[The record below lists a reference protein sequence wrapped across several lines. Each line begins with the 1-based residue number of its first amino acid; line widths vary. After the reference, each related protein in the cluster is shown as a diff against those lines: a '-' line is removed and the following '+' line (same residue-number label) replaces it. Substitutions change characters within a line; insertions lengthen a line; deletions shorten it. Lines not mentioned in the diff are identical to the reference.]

1 MTAND
6 TAQGEGWRHLQARV
20 FVLIGVGVLGPLV
33 ALGAASWISLSH
45 LSQRLGE
52 ERELVAA
59 MVAGKVDDVLR
70 ANLELLQG
78 VAAAPRVD
86 PADGDPASEYA
97 ALRSAFSNAHLMRA
111 MFVVGVDGRVVAQ
124 EPLREPID
132 ASNVRLDAA
141 VRRAALD
148 GRPTVTDL
156 VIDGDRLGLYLL
168 VPIHD
173 YRGQVTG
180 LVVGEVDPHAAG
192 FAGVLRTRG
201 ARSPERLDLV
211 DALGDVLA
219 TTEAGRQFSRSEA
232 APLVADVL
240 RGRTASDDDRAGAAA
255 TSIGGR
261 VLAPLSRAPW
271 AIVMHDADNG
281 SLAAV
286 TEFRRRMLLLV
297 PLLVGLGALI
307 AWGAARSVTRPVVL
321 LTLAAERIGAGE
333 LSDPIPPLGRDEVG
347 RLGQALD
354 AMRVGL
360 KRSLDEIEEVNSLLE
375 RRVDERTRELAH
387 LNRELQAREQWR
399 GQLLTRVIVAQE
411 DERKRIAREL
421 HDETSQ
427 TLSVLAMRLETAVA
441 SIPEGR
447 VRERLADAK
456 TLTVRALDE
465 LHRLIFDLRPSILDD
480 LGLLPAIRWY
490 AERTL
495 APLGITTRCE
505 CPDPERRLPPE
516 MAIALFRVVQEA
528 ISNVARHSKAETV
541 LIQCALTDGDVII
554 EIEDDGCGFEPAA
567 VSVSDDTARGL
578 GLLGMR
584 ERVELV
590 GGRLTIDSAPGRGAH
605 VTVCVPMPKDGAH
618 G

>member
-6 TAQGEGWRHLQARV
+6 ADEWGGWRRLQARV

-33 ALGAASWISLSH
+33 ALGAASWGSLSQ

-52 ERELVAA
+52 ERQLLAASVAN
-59 MVAGKVDDVLR
+59 KVDDVVR

-86 PADGDPASEYA
+86 PTDDDPAPEYA
-97 ALRSAFSNAHLMRA
+97 ALEGRLLERA
-111 MFVVGVDGRVVAQ
+111 PHARDVHRGRGRPGRRAG
-124 EPLREPID
+124 
-132 ASNVRLDAA
+132 A
-141 VRRAALD
+141 VRASRSTRRTSGSTRRSRQAALD
-148 GRPTVTDL
+148 GRPTVTNL
-156 VIDGDRLGLYLL
+156 VVDGDRLSLYLL

-173 YRGQVTG
+173 YRGRVTG
-180 LVVGEVDPHAAG
+180 LVVGEVDPRAAG
-192 FAGVLRTRG
+192 FAGVLRTPG
-201 ARSPERLDLV
+201 ARPAERVELV
-211 DALGDVLA
+211 DALGHVLA
-219 TTEAGRQFSRSEA
+219 TTEPGRQFARSEA
-232 APLVADVL
+232 AAAVADVL
-240 RGRTASDDDRAGAAA
+240 RNRVPDADDRQIGGAAVG
-255 TSIGGR
+255 SL
-261 VLAPLSRAPW
+261 VLAPLARAPW
-271 AIVMHDADNG
+271 VVVLREPGNE

-286 TEFRRRMLLLV
+286 TEFRRRMLILG
-297 PLLVGLGALI
+297 PLLLGLGSLF

-360 KRSLDEIEEVNSLLE
+360 KRSLDEIEQANELLE
-375 RRVDERTRELAH
+375 RRVDERTRELAR

-427 TLSVLAMRLETAVA
+427 TLSVLAMRLETAAA
-441 SIPEGR
+441 SLPDGAIR
-447 VRERLADAK
+447 TRLADAK

-495 APLGITTRCE
+495 APLGITVRCE
-505 CPDPERRLPPE
+505 CPDPDRRLPPE

-528 ISNVARHSKAETV
+528 ISNVARHSGAETV
-541 LIQCALTDGDVII
+541 LIQCALTDGELVI
-554 EIEDDGCGFEPAA
+554 EIEDDGRGFEPSA
-567 VSVSDDTARGL
+567 VSVSGDTARGL
-578 GLLGMR
+578 GLLGMH
-584 ERVELV
+584 ERVDLV
-590 GGRLTIDSAPGRGAH
+590 GGRLTLDSAPGRGAH
-605 VTVCVPMPKDGAH
+605 VTVRVPIPKDGAH

>member
-1 MTAND
+1 M
-6 TAQGEGWRHLQARV
+6 ARASSPTRSRRS
-20 FVLIGVGVLGPLV
+20 G
-33 ALGAASWISLSH
+33 ATRSAASGRRST
-45 LSQRLGE
+45 
-52 ERELVAA
+52 
-59 MVAGKVDDVLR
+59 
-70 ANLELLQG
+70 
-78 VAAAPRVD
+78 PC
-86 PADGDPASEYA
+86 AS
-97 ALRSAFSNAHLMRA
+97 
-111 MFVVGVDGRVVAQ
+111 
-124 EPLREPID
+124 
-132 ASNVRLDAA
+132 ASS
-141 VRRAALD
+141 
-148 GRPTVTDL
+148 
-156 VIDGDRLGLYLL
+156 
-168 VPIHD
+168 
-173 YRGQVTG
+173 
-180 LVVGEVDPHAAG
+180 
-192 FAGVLRTRG
+192 
-201 ARSPERLDLV
+201 ARS
-211 DALGDVLA
+211 
-219 TTEAGRQFSRSEA
+219 TKSRRSTRCSSA
-232 APLVADVL
+232 AS
-240 RGRTASDDDRAGAAA
+240 T
-255 TSIGGR
+255 
-261 VLAPLSRAPW
+261 
-271 AIVMHDADNG
+271 NG
-281 SLAAV
+281 
-286 TEFRRRMLLLV
+286 
-297 PLLVGLGALI
+297 P
-307 AWGAARSVTRPVVL
+307 
-321 LTLAAERIGAGE
+321 GE
-333 LSDPIPPLGRDEVG
+333 LAR
-347 RLGQALD
+347 
-354 AMRVGL
+354 
-360 KRSLDEIEEVNSLLE
+360 
-375 RRVDERTRELAH
+375 

-441 SIPEGR
+441 SMPEGR

-541 LIQCALTDGDVII
+541 LIQCALTDGEVVL

-584 ERVELV
+584 ERVELI

-605 VTVCVPMPKDGAH
+605 VTVRVPMPKDGAH

>member
-1 MTAND
+1 MTVNGAD
-6 TAQGEGWRHLQARV
+6 DREGWRRLQVRV

-33 ALGAASWISLSH
+33 ALGAASWGSLSQ

-52 ERELVAA
+52 ERQLVAA
-59 MVAGKVDDVLR
+59 SFANKVDDVVR

-86 PADGDPASEYA
+86 PTDEDVAPEYA
-97 ALRSAFSNAHLMRA
+97 ALRAAISNAHLMRA
-111 MFVVGVDGRVVAQ
+111 IFIVDVAGRPIAQ
-124 EPLREPID
+124 EPPREPLD
-132 ASNVRLDAA
+132 ATNARLDAA
-141 VRRAALD
+141 ARQAALD
-148 GRPTVTDL
+148 GRPTVTNL
-156 VIDGDRLGLYLL
+156 IVDGDRLSLYLL

-173 YRGQVTG
+173 FRGQVTG
-180 LVVGEVDPHAAG
+180 LVVGELDPRAAG
-192 FAGVLRTRG
+192 FAGVLRTLR
-201 ARSPERLDLV
+201 ARPAERVELV
-211 DALGDVLA
+211 DGLGHVLA
-219 TTEAGRQFSRSEA
+219 TTEPGRQFARSEDA
-232 APLVADVL
+232 AAVADVL
-240 RGRTASDDDRAGAAA
+240 RNRVPGEDDRQAAAGAAVGA
-255 TSIGGR
+255 L
-261 VLAPLSRAPW
+261 VLAPLARAPW
-271 AIVMHDADNG
+271 VIVLREATNE
-281 SLAAV
+281 SLTAV
-286 TEFRRRMLLLV
+286 TEFRRRLLILG
-297 PLLVGLGALI
+297 PILLGLGSLF

-354 AMRVGL
+354 AMRVDL
-360 KRSLDEIEEVNSLLE
+360 KRSLDEVAEANELLE
-375 RRVDERTRELAH
+375 RRVDERTRELAR
-387 LNRELQAREQWR
+387 LNRELQEREQWR

-427 TLSVLAMRLETAVA
+427 TLSVLAMRLETAAA
-441 SIPEGR
+441 SLPDGA
-447 VRERLADAK
+447 VRERLANAK

-495 APLGITTRCE
+495 APLGVTVRCE

-528 ISNVARHSKAETV
+528 ITNVARHSGAETV
-541 LIQCALTDGDVII
+541 LIQCALEDGELVI
-554 EIEDDGCGFEPAA
+554 EIEDDGRGFEPAA
-567 VSVSDDTARGL
+567 VSVTGETARGL

-590 GGRLTIDSAPGRGAH
+590 GGHLTIDSAPGRGAH
-605 VTVCVPMPKDGAH
+605 VTVRVPLPKDGAH
-618 G
+618 A